1 MARAEGALGA
11 LTRSSDPATVD
22 PVDPMQLAVADA
34 AEQVLKKWV
43 KSDQDP
49 MLARIS
55 ADIER
60 LTQSFGAE
68 NLSGFALSGAAN
80 MALRENGVKQKYS
93 GLTDG
98 EKLRV
103 KIATAIALIQHG
115 YVEGIGRHPGFL
127 VLDSPS
133 AEEMPEEDLAT
144 MVKALR
150 DVAGE
155 AEMQIF
161 VATRNAA
168 PLVELLPKANRV
180 VAEGNSYVW

>member
-1 MARAEGALGA
+1 
-11 LTRSSDPATVD
+11 
-22 PVDPMQLAVADA
+22 
-34 AEQVLKKWV
+34 
-43 KSDQDP
+43 
-49 MLARIS
+49 MLVRIS

-60 LTQSFGAE
+60 MTQSFGAD
-68 NLSGFALSGAAN
+68 NLSGFALSGSAS
-80 MALRENGVKQKYS
+80 MALREHGVRQIYS
-93 GLTDG
+93 GLTAG

-144 MVKALR
+144 MVKALQ
-150 DVAGE
+150 DVAAE

>member
-1 MARAEGALGA
+1 
-11 LTRSSDPATVD
+11 LTRSSDPEVID
-22 PVDPMQLAVADA
+22 PVDSTHLAVVEA

-43 KSDQDP
+43 KNDQDP
-49 MLARIS
+49 MLVQIS

-60 LTQSFGAE
+60 LTQSFGAD
-68 NLSGFALSGAAN
+68 NLSGFALSGAAT
-80 MALRENGVKQKYS
+80 MALRENGVRQIYS
-93 GLTDG
+93 GLTAG

-103 KIATAIALIQHG
+103 KIATAIALIQRG

-144 MVKALR
+144 MVKALQ

-168 PLVELLPKANRV
+168 PLVDLLPKANRV

>member
-1 MARAEGALGA
+1 M
-11 LTRSSDPATVD
+11 V
-22 PVDPMQLAVADA
+22 VQM
-34 AEQVLKKWV
+34 
-43 KSDQDP
+43 
-49 MLARIS
+49 S
-55 ADIER
+55 AHIER
-60 LTQSFGAE
+60 LTQSLGAD
-68 NLSGFALSGAAN
+68 NLSGFALSGAAT
-80 MALRENGVKQKYS
+80 MALRENGVRQIDS
-93 GLTDG
+93 GLTAG

-103 KIATAIALIQHG
+103 KIATAIALIQRG

-144 MVKALR
+144 MVKALQ
-150 DVAGE
+150 DVEGE

-168 PLVELLPKANRV
+168 PLVDLLPKANRV